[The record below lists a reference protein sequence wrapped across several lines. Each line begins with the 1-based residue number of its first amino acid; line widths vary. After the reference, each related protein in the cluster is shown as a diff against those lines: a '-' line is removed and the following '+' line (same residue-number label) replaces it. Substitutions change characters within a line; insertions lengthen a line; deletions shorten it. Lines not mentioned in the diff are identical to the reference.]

1 MTESE
6 LQAIE
11 ARSNAASQA
20 PWAWE
25 KPSEDSGYRGRLM
38 SGGAEAVLER
48 SWCDAQVECSAEDAA
63 FIAHARED
71 IPRLIAALRSER
83 ERNESLVNQE
93 VGRAMDCARHE
104 RLAREDERDKC
115 IVLCELLAAEA
126 KAHDRE
132 ERAEAF
138 FAACGYM
145 RRGTHSQAKRG
156 EP

>member
-1 MTESE
+1 MTEAE

-11 ARSNAASQA
+11 ARGNAASQA

-71 IPRLIAALRSER
+71 IPQLIAYIR
-83 ERNESLVNQE
+83 EL
-93 VGRAMDCARHE
+93 
-104 RLAREDERDKC
+104 
-115 IVLCELLAAEA
+115 
-126 KAHDRE
+126 E
-132 ERAEAF
+132 ERH
-138 FAACGYM
+138 AAKGLND
-145 RRGTHSQAKRG
+145 
-156 EP
+156 